1 MKNSILDKSAAT
13 ETENVA
19 DDLIETFLGQSA
31 SAPSKK
37 SKDDLDFSSSET
49 YKLPVQIGRSGQ
61 SLSKGDKPWIV
72 GHFSPGVA
80 TDKNHPRGHNGVD
93 LKAAFG
99 IPVYPIAS
107 GIVKEVGI
115 GNISGNYVSCL
126 HENGKVQSFYGHL
139 ESVKV
144 GKGQMVTQS
153 TIIGTVGDTGNAKG
167 RGAHLH
173 YEVKVNG
180 TLVNPLGISG
190 KSVGSLSKRA
200 ELLTDIE
207 KTANQFEL
215 LCLTIEGE
223 EKEG

>member
-1 MKNSILDKSAAT
+1 MKKSIFDKSAAT
-13 ETENVA
+13 DPENVA

-31 SAPSKK
+31 SMPSKK
-37 SKDDLDFSSSET
+37 SKDDLDLSSGET
-49 YKLPVQIGRSGQ
+49 YKLPVQVGRSGQ
-61 SLSKGDKPWIV
+61 ALSKGDKPWIV
-72 GHFSPGVA
+72 GHFSPNA
-80 TDKNHPRGHNGVD
+80 PTDKNHKFHNGVD
-93 LKAAFG
+93 LKADFG

-107 GIVKEVGI
+107 GIVKEVGV

-180 TLVNPLGISG
+180 ALVNPLGISG

-200 ELLTDIE
+200 KLLTDIE

-215 LCLTIEGE
+215 LCLATEGE